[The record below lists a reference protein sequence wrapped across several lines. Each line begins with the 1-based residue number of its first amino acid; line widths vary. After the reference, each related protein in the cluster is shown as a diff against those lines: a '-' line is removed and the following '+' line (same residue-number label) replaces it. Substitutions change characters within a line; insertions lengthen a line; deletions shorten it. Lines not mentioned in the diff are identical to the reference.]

1 MEGNGVMKWPNG
13 WKYQGEFK
21 RNKMDGEGKFY
32 KYNEG
37 KSDEIVIEGIWEAG
51 VLKRNKK
58 EEIEEREQKIEED
71 IRDDGEELDNEA
83 I

>member
-1 MEGNGVMKWPNG
+1 MAENIKENSKGTRWMEKESSINIMK
-13 WKYQGEFK
+13 E
-21 RNKMDGEGKFY
+21 
-32 KYNEG
+32 

-71 IRDDGEELDNEA
+71 VRDDGEELNNEA